1 MNAMLSPPPPSSSS
15 AVWAALRLWAARQR
29 DRLPAADPRQSDL
42 AALIALLN
50 AQEDLRGRHPVMAA
64 ELGKTARTL
73 ANKIAVGG

>member
-15 AVWAALRLWAARQR
+15 AAWAALRVWAARQR

-42 AALIALLN
+42 LILLGILDT
-50 AQEDLRGRHPVMAA
+50 QKDLQARHPFVAA

-73 ANKIAVGG
+73 ANKIAAG